1 MIIMAEEDKYMK
13 MVQLIEDIEASA
25 ERQAPST
32 NVISLA
38 GTFASVGGAQPKSY
52 HELVAL
58 MEGMEA
64 GRHPKEE
71 AKQQPQPQPHLV
83 ATGVEQAK
91 YAQVPVGGLP
101 QATPQRPE
109 RQKKQ
114 REAVS
119 KELGQIVGRIGAGVT
134 QFGEMGRKRINIK
147 DLVLPSLSLADQI
160 SELER
165 IIEGLKQQIF
175 DGEHMEIVAQEVYGL
190 RQYIQDTKRR
200 GGGGAGAE
208 SPGEL
213 ERSLRDIR
221 DQRIDEA
228 ITLIENYGAGNAS
241 GG

>member
-1 MIIMAEEDKYMK
+1 MADEDKYQK

-25 ERQAPST
+25 ERQIPGT
-32 NVISLA
+32 NAVSLA
-38 GTFASVGGAQPKSY
+38 GTFTGGGMAQPRSY

-58 MEGMEA
+58 IEGMEA
-64 GRHPKEE
+64 GRHPKEG
-71 AKQQPQPQPHLV
+71 ATAPQPQPHLV

-101 QATPQRPE
+101 QAAPQIPE
-109 RQKKQ
+109 KQKKQ

-134 QFGEMGRKRINIK
+134 QFGEIGRKRINIK

-175 DGEHMEIVAQEVYGL
+175 DGEHMEIVAQEVYGM
-190 RQYIQDTKRR
+190 RQYIQDTKRS
-200 GGGGAGAE
+200 GKAGAE
-208 SPGEL
+208 SLGEL

-228 ITLIENYGAGNAS
+228 VTLIENYGAGNAS